1 MKIRAAQS
9 IQEEVIQC
17 KRCPRLIEYCRDVAS
32 VRKKAYRNEV
42 YWGKPV
48 PGWGDPQG
56 RLLMIGLAPA
66 AHGGNR
72 TGRVFTGDASGD
84 FLFRALH
91 RAGFVNQPTSLYL
104 NDGLR
109 LHDAYLTAVVHC
121 APPDNKPL
129 PGEIKN
135 CRGYLV
141 EELRLLKD
149 VKAVLVF
156 GKIALDGF
164 RAALQKTHG
173 VNLSPASVPFKH
185 GAVYEIESTPLRL
198 FVSYH
203 PSRQNTQTGR
213 LTQPMFD
220 EVFKKIRATHPPR
233 HEPGFGGGHAQA
245 AREGDASPLSGGEG

>member
-1 MKIRAAQS
+1 MRARTLPSLQK
-9 IQEEVIQC
+9 EVIHCTQ
-17 KRCPRLIEYCRDVAS
+17 CPRLVQYCSEIARTK
-32 VRKKAYRNEV
+32 RRAYREEE

-48 PGWGDPQG
+48 PGWGDPDA

-91 RAGFVNQPTSLYL
+91 KAGFANQPTSRHRK
-104 NDGLR
+104 DGLQ
-109 LHDAYLTAVVHC
+109 LKGAYLTAVVHC

-129 PGEIKN
+129 PAEVET
-135 CRGYLV
+135 CRRYLV
-141 EELRLLKD
+141 EELTILTK

-164 RAALQKTHG
+164 RAALRESSG
-173 VNLSPASVPFKH
+173 IDLPAAATPFQH
-185 GAVYEIESTPLRL
+185 GASYEIARSKPRL
-198 FVSYH
+198 FISYH

-213 LTQPMFD
+213 LTEPMFD
-220 EVFKKIRATHPPR
+220 AVFLKI
-233 HEPGFGGGHAQA
+233 QA
-245 AREGDASPLSGGEG
+245 HLDRS

>member
-1 MKIRAAQS
+1 MKRHTLPSLQK
-9 IQEEVIQC
+9 EVIGC
-17 KRCPRLIEYCRDVAS
+17 TRCPRLVEYCGEIARIK
-32 VRKKAYRNEV
+32 RRAYRDEV

-48 PGWGDPQG
+48 PGWGDPDA

-91 RAGFVNQPTSLYL
+91 KAGFANQPTSHHRE
-104 NDGLR
+104 DGLQ
-109 LHDAYLTAVVHC
+109 LKDAYLTAVVHC

-129 PGEIKN
+129 PAEIEM
-135 CRGYLV
+135 CRSYLV
-141 EELRLLKD
+141 EELKLLPN

-164 RAALQKTHG
+164 RAALCEAREID
-173 VNLSPASVPFKH
+173 LSPSDAPFHH
-185 GAVYEIESTPLRL
+185 GASYQIARSDLRL
-198 FVSYH
+198 FISYH

-213 LTQPMFD
+213 LTEPMFD
-220 EVFKKIRATHPPR
+220 AVFQKIRADLTR
-233 HEPGFGGGHAQA
+233 
-245 AREGDASPLSGGEG
+245 

>member
-1 MKIRAAQS
+1 MNSRSIAS
-9 IQEEVIQC
+9 IQEETVHC
-17 KRCPRLIEYCRDVAS
+17 TRCPRLVRYCREIAQTK
-32 VRKKAYRNEV
+32 RRAYRNDA

-48 PGWGDPQG
+48 PGWGDPQA

-91 RAGFVNQPTSLYL
+91 KAGFANQPTSQHRE
-104 NDGLR
+104 DGLQ
-109 LHDAYLTAVVHC
+109 LQDAYLTAVVHC

-129 PGEIKN
+129 PSEIET
-135 CRGYLV
+135 CRRYLA
-141 EELRLLKD
+141 EEIMLLPR

-164 RAALQKTHG
+164 RAALREARG
-173 VNLSPASVPFKH
+173 IDLPAAAVPFHH
-185 GAVYEIESTPLRL
+185 GAAYDLGRSTPRL
-198 FVSYH
+198 FISYH

-213 LTQPMFD
+213 LTAPMFD
-220 EVFKKIRATHPPR
+220 AVFRKIRASLDR
-233 HEPGFGGGHAQA
+233 G
-245 AREGDASPLSGGEG
+245 

>member
-1 MKIRAAQS
+1 MKKRVIAS
-9 IQEEVIQC
+9 LQEEVIRC
-17 KRCPRLIEYCRDVAS
+17 TRCPRLVQYCSEIARVK
-32 VRKKAYRNEV
+32 RRAYRDEA

-48 PGWGDPQG
+48 PGWGDPEA

-91 RAGFVNQPTSLYL
+91 KTGFANQPTSQHRQ
-104 NDGLR
+104 DGLR
-109 LHDAYLTAVVHC
+109 LKDAYLTAVVHC

-129 PGEIKN
+129 PLEIET
-135 CRGYLV
+135 CRNYLV
-141 EELRLLKD
+141 EELRALTK

-164 RAALQKTHG
+164 RAALPEG
-173 VNLSPASVPFKH
+173 RGIDLPATAIPFEH
-185 GAVYEIESTPLRL
+185 GAVYEIGRSALRL

-213 LTQPMFD
+213 LTAPMFD
-220 EVFKKIRATHPPR
+220 AVFQKIRAYLGR
-233 HEPGFGGGHAQA
+233 A
-245 AREGDASPLSGGEG
+245 

>member
-1 MKIRAAQS
+1 MKKKTVAS
-9 IQEEVIQC
+9 LQEEVIRC
-17 KRCPRLIEYCRDVAS
+17 TRCPRLVQYCSEIARTK
-32 VRKKAYRNEV
+32 RRAYRDEA

-48 PGWGDPQG
+48 PGWGDPDA

-91 RAGFVNQPTSLYL
+91 KAGFASQATSQHRE
-104 NDGLR
+104 DGLH
-109 LHDAYLTAVVHC
+109 LKEAYLTAVVHC

-129 PGEIKN
+129 PAEIET
-135 CRGYLV
+135 CRSYLA
-141 EELRLLKD
+141 EELRVLTK

-164 RAALQKTHG
+164 RAAL
-173 VNLSPASVPFKH
+173 PAARGIDLPAAATPFQH
-185 GAVYEIESTPLRL
+185 GASYEIGRSEPRL
-198 FVSYH
+198 FISYH

-213 LTQPMFD
+213 LTEPMFD
-220 EVFKKIRATHPPR
+220 AVFREIRAYL
-233 HEPGFGGGHAQA
+233 
-245 AREGDASPLSGGEG
+245 DKN

>member
-1 MKIRAAQS
+1 MKRHTLPSLQK
-9 IQEEVIQC
+9 EVIGC
-17 KRCPRLIEYCRDVAS
+17 TRCPRLVEYCGEIARIK
-32 VRKKAYRNEV
+32 RRAYRDEV

-48 PGWGDPQG
+48 PGWGDPDA

-91 RAGFVNQPTSLYL
+91 KAGFANQPISRHRE
-104 NDGLR
+104 DGLQ
-109 LHDAYLTAVVHC
+109 LKDAYLTAIVHC

-129 PGEIKN
+129 PVEIET
-135 CRGYLV
+135 CRRYLV
-141 EELRLLKD
+141 EELKLLTN
-149 VKAVLVF
+149 VRAVLVF

-164 RAALQKTHG
+164 RTALREARGIDLPAA
-173 VNLSPASVPFKH
+173 AVPFYH
-185 GAVYEIESTPLRL
+185 DAAYAIPGTPLRL

-213 LTQPMFD
+213 LTEPMFD
-220 EVFKKIRATHPPR
+220 AVFRKIRADLIR
-233 HEPGFGGGHAQA
+233 
-245 AREGDASPLSGGEG
+245 

>member
-1 MKIRAAQS
+1 MKERTVAS
-9 IQEEVIQC
+9 LQEEVIRC
-17 KRCPRLIEYCRDVAS
+17 ARCPRLVQYCSEVA
-32 VRKKAYRNEV
+32 RTKRRAYRDEA

-48 PGWGDPQG
+48 PGWGDPDA

-91 RAGFVNQPTSLYL
+91 KAGFANQATSLHRE
-104 NDGLR
+104 DGLQ
-109 LHDAYLTAVVHC
+109 LKDAYLTAVVHC

-129 PGEIKN
+129 PAEIES
-135 CRGYLV
+135 CRSHLAA
-141 EELRLLKD
+141 ELTALAK

-164 RAALQKTHG
+164 RAALPDARG
-173 VNLSPASVPFKH
+173 IDLPAALIPFQH
-185 GAVYEIESTPLRL
+185 GASYEIGRAALRL
-198 FVSYH
+198 FISYH

-213 LTQPMFD
+213 LTEPMFD
-220 EVFKKIRATHPPR
+220 AVFRKIRA
-233 HEPGFGGGHAQA
+233 FL
-245 AREGDASPLSGGEG
+245 DKN

>member
-1 MKIRAAQS
+1 MNKKTVTS
-9 IQEEVIQC
+9 LQEEIIRC
-17 KRCPRLIEYCRDVAS
+17 TRCPRLVHYCSEIARTK
-32 VRKKAYRNEV
+32 RKAYREEA

-48 PGWGDPQG
+48 PGWGDPEA

-91 RAGFVNQPTSLYL
+91 KTGFANQATSHHRE
-104 NDGLR
+104 DGLQ
-109 LHDAYLTAVVHC
+109 LKDAYLTAVVHC

-129 PGEIKN
+129 PAEIET
-135 CRGYLV
+135 CRTFLV
-141 EELRLLKD
+141 EELRALTR

-164 RAALQKTHG
+164 RAALPEAHG
-173 VNLSPASVPFKH
+173 LDLPDASTPFQH
-185 GAVYEIESTPLRL
+185 GAAYEIGRANLRL
-198 FVSYH
+198 FISYH

-213 LTQPMFD
+213 LTEPMFD
-220 EVFKKIRATHPPR
+220 AVFRKIRT
-233 HEPGFGGGHAQA
+233 FLNK
-245 AREGDASPLSGGEG
+245 S

>member
-1 MKIRAAQS
+1 MNLRTIQS
-9 IQEEVIQC
+9 IEEEIIRC
-17 KRCPRLIEYCRDVAS
+17 SRCPRLIGYCREIA
-32 VRKKAYRNEV
+32 RTKRRAYREES

-48 PGWGDPQG
+48 PGWGDPDA

-91 RAGFVNQPTSLYL
+91 KARFASQPTSQHRE
-104 NDGLR
+104 DGLR
-109 LHDAYLTAVVHC
+109 LRDAYLTAVAHC

-129 PGEIKN
+129 PGEIEN

-141 EELRLLKD
+141 EELRLLPR

-164 RAALQKTHG
+164 RVALREAHGIDLPAA
-173 VNLSPASVPFKH
+173 AVPFRH
-185 GAVYEIESTPLRL
+185 GAAYEIAPSAPRL
-198 FVSYH
+198 FISYH

-213 LTQPMFD
+213 LTEPMFD
-220 EVFKKIRATHPPR
+220 AVFKAIRTHLD
-233 HEPGFGGGHAQA
+233 G
-245 AREGDASPLSGGEG
+245 

>member
-1 MKIRAAQS
+1 MKERTVAS
-9 IQEEVIQC
+9 LQEEVIRC
-17 KRCPRLIEYCRDVAS
+17 TRCPRLVQYCSEIARTK
-32 VRKKAYRNEV
+32 RRAYRDET

-48 PGWGDPQG
+48 PGWGDPDA

-91 RAGFVNQPTSLYL
+91 KVGFANQATSLHRE
-104 NDGLR
+104 DGLQ
-109 LHDAYLTAVVHC
+109 LKDAYLTAVVHC

-129 PGEIKN
+129 PDEIET
-135 CRGYLV
+135 CRHYLV
-141 EELRLLKD
+141 EELRVLTK

-164 RAALQKTHG
+164 RAALPEAHG
-173 VNLSPASVPFKH
+173 IDLPAAAAPFQH
-185 GAVYEIESTPLRL
+185 AAAYEIGRSELRL
-198 FVSYH
+198 FISYH

-213 LTQPMFD
+213 LTAPMFD
-220 EVFKKIRATHPPR
+220 AVFRKIRAYL
-233 HEPGFGGGHAQA
+233 
-245 AREGDASPLSGGEG
+245 DKN

>member
-1 MKIRAAQS
+1 VIAS
-9 IQEEVIQC
+9 LQEEVIRC
-17 KRCPRLIEYCRDVAS
+17 TRCPRLVQYCREIAKTK
-32 VRKKAYRNEV
+32 RRAYRDED

-48 PGWGDPQG
+48 PGWGDPDA

-91 RAGFVNQPTSLYL
+91 KAGFANQATSHHRE
-104 NDGLR
+104 DGLQ
-109 LHDAYLTAVVHC
+109 LKDAYLTAIVHC

-129 PGEIKN
+129 PCEIET
-135 CRGYLV
+135 CRRFLV
-141 EELRLLKD
+141 EELRALTK

-164 RAALQKTHG
+164 RAALPEARG
-173 VNLSPASVPFKH
+173 IDLSAAIPFLH
-185 GAVYEIESTPLRL
+185 GASYEIGGSSLRL
-198 FVSYH
+198 FISYH

-213 LTQPMFD
+213 LTEPMFD
-220 EVFKKIRATHPPR
+220 AVFREIRASLDR
-233 HEPGFGGGHAQA
+233 
-245 AREGDASPLSGGEG
+245 